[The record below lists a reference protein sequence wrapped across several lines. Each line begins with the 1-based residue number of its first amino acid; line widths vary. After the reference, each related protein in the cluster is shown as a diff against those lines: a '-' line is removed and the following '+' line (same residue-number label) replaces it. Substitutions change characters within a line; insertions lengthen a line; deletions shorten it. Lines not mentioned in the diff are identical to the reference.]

1 MLGPDAGDT
10 WVVISIA
17 IILLL
22 LVASFVIVLTSFT
35 ALEDKVQWW
44 YQYFTICTLQK
55 FPSAAITG
63 SYSIVKLTDP
73 KFYMRLGG
81 RGCITK
87 WCTG

>member
-44 YQYFTICTLQK
+44 YRYFTIRTSQK

-63 SYSIVKLTDP
+63 SYSIVK
-73 KFYMRLGG
+73 GG
-81 RGCITK
+81 RN
-87 WCTG
+87 